1 MEEELVE
8 KVFMAIE
15 AGDIE
20 TADRYLSEI
29 RMSGDPETEYAVA
42 GIGMEYSLLS
52 PQQCA
57 EWIELAAEGGLEE
70 AQYDIGRRYLDGF
83 GVTRS
88 DEKAVFWLSKSAEQG
103 NCEAEAIVAMMYRRG
118 QGAPKDEDRAVGML
132 LEVAG
137 CAAAEAKY

>member
-57 EWIELAAEGGLEE
+57 EWIEAASKRPSTTSEE
-70 AQYDIGRRYLDGF
+70 DISTD
-83 GVTRS
+83 
-88 DEKAVFWLSKSAEQG
+88 SA
-103 NCEAEAIVAMMYRRG
+103 
-118 QGAPKDEDRAVGML
+118 
-132 LEVAG
+132 
-137 CAAAEAKY
+137 